1 MRPRT
6 FTRIAELSEAGLIG
20 EGEAPALEAVAARY
34 ALAIT
39 PAMAAL
45 IAAPDDPIGR
55 QFLPS
60 PAELVRG
67 PDERADP
74 IGDHAHAPVKGV
86 VHRYPDRA
94 LLKATHTCPVYCRF
108 CFRREMVGPEG
119 DGNLS
124 EAELDAA
131 FAYLAGQPGISELII
146 TGGDPLVLSPRRIA
160 ALVARAGAI
169 AHLRMIRFHSRV
181 PVVSPERIVPAL
193 VTAIRASRLTAFVSI
208 HANHPREFTEAA
220 KGALARL
227 ADAGIALLG
236 QSVLLRGVNADAE
249 TLAALFSEM
258 AANRIRPVYLHH
270 PDLAPGTSH
279 FRPSLAE
286 GQAIHAA
293 LRGRLSGHAIPA
305 YVLDLPGGFGKVP
318 VGESHIVEQTAGK
331 TVIRDSQGRLHAYPG

>member
-34 ALAIT
+34 ALALT

-45 IAAPDDPIGR
+45 IGSPDDPIGR

-60 PAELVRG
+60 PAELARG